1 MKMIY
6 FTSRVPVAGSA
17 GRRIDSPGKRVMAL
31 APATVGS
38 DSPEVETLRL
48 IAWMLE
54 ERARRMTSVAS
65 PLMVVVSRGQSL
77 PPQLARRACSCAS
90 PSRLEQPRRMYLMAG
105 QHAREK

>member
-17 GRRIDSPGKRVMAL
+17 GRRIDSPGKRIMAL

-48 IAWMLE
+48 IA
-54 ERARRMTSVAS
+54 
-65 PLMVVVSRGQSL
+65 
-77 PPQLARRACSCAS
+77 
-90 PSRLEQPRRMYLMAG
+90 
-105 QHAREK
+105 